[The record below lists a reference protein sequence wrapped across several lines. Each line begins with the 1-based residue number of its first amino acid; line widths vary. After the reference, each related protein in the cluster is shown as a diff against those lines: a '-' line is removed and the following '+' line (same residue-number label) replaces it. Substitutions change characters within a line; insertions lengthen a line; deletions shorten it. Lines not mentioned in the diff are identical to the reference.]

1 MQQLVLGIKTK
12 LTQDVDEAD
21 NTNAAG
27 VSLYY
32 IIWEFIVFY
41 FIVLYFILFYD
52 ATEVVQHN

>member
-1 MQQLVLGIKTK
+1 MEYHATTCARMKTK

-32 IIWEFIVFY
+32 II
-41 FIVLYFILFYD
+41 
-52 ATEVVQHN
+52 